1 VNQVVVLELGP
12 HEKIADDARIRRDF
26 DPDGH
31 FGCPHR
37 GQCMGV
43 RSDPAGSLH
52 EMMGVPRV
60 SPQQYQ
66 FDSPEHLPRT
76 PGIHDLAIGHFDL
89 DAQMAFYPCNWVYD
103 DSLRHIFSSL
113 LE

>member
-1 VNQVVVLELGP
+1 
-12 HEKIADDARIRRDF
+12 
-26 DPDGH
+26 
-31 FGCPHR
+31 
-37 GQCMGV
+37 
-43 RSDPAGSLH
+43 
-52 EMMGVPRV
+52 MMGVPRV

-66 FDSPEHLPRT
+66 FDPPEHLPRT
-76 PGIHDLAIGHFDL
+76 PGIHDLAIGNLDL